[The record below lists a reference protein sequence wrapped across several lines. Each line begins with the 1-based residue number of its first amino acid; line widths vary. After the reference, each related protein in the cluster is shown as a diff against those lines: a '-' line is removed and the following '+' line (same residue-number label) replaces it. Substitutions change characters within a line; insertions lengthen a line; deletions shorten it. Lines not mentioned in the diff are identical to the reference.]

1 MVSSNRGVGCSRS
14 LGVFWA
20 ASCPLDE
27 SCSHAEE
34 AGYQWVHV
42 LIYSCGSDF
51 EDFFQKYVY
60 SLFICISRYLL
71 IC

>member
-1 MVSSNRGVGCSRS
+1 MVSSNRGVGCSMS

-27 SCSHAEE
+27 SCSHTEE

-51 EDFFQKYVY
+51 VKTSFRNMFTLY
-60 SLFICISRYLL
+60 SFAFLGIY
-71 IC
+71 